1 MIMIL
6 VNIGKYQGIGNE
18 VSKKRLQ
25 GLILTLKP
33 VVSSYLKV
41 SVNQ

>member
-18 VSKKRLQ
+18 VSKKKAS
-25 GLILTLKP
+25 G
-33 VVSSYLKV
+33 
-41 SVNQ
+41 